1 MKAEG
6 RGKRRMVQGKQR
18 QKLSEIPSWGIFVL
32 VIIHNYD
39 EQHGEMKRR
48 GGLDEK
54 KKKIN
59 KNSM

>member
-1 MKAEG
+1 MKARRDE

-48 GGLDEK
+48 GEGW
-54 KKKIN
+54 
-59 KNSM
+59 M

>member
-6 RGKRRMVQGKQR
+6 TGGGGTAQGKQR
-18 QKLSEIPSWGIFVL
+18 QKLSEIPSRGIFVL

-48 GGLDEK
+48 GG
-54 KKKIN
+54 
-59 KNSM
+59 